1 MSDQNYYNPPPGPP
15 PGQQQ
20 QQQQYTTPQ
29 SQQQHHP
36 EGHQAPRRTNTDAFL
51 PQGQER
57 SEQTETM
64 QAYEASA
71 PQSEDDKNQEQLQR
85 EFPDIDSSLIAAI
98 YADTKDVGQ
107 TREMMQHLSSE
118 QK

>member
-1 MSDQNYYNPPPGPP
+1 MSNQNYYNPPPGPP

-20 QQQQYTTPQ
+20 QQQQYAPPGPH
-29 SQQQHHP
+29 QQQHP
-36 EGHQAPRRTNTDAFL
+36 QGHQTPHRTNTDAFL

-64 QAYEASA
+64 QAYEAA
-71 PQSEDDKNQEQLQR
+71 ALQNEDDKNQEQLQK
-85 EFPDIDSSLIAAI
+85 EFPNIDSSLIAAI